1 MPEAA
6 AGGVKRRSKR
16 ARTIQKSLLSIF
28 LSFEATQEVD
38 GRQGSGGER
47 RCSVALRMGL
57 GADRQ
62 KAGDPMRR

>member
-16 ARTIQKSLLSIF
+16 ARTIQKSL
-28 LSFEATQEVD
+28 EVD

-62 KAGDPMRR
+62 KAGDPRRR